1 MEHDEISIGS
11 EQEEDVVVAN
21 DSDDNDEYS
30 MDEDTW
36 IEWFCKLEGNHFLV
50 EMSEEFLTNDSNL
63 IGLDKEFPNYKSTL
77 QKILAKEAPSTE
89 LLTEEYYERLPKI
102 KELYGILHKRFIYTS
117 QGNYNII

>member
-1 MEHDEISIGS
+1 MEQDEISIGS

-50 EMSEEFLTNDSNL
+50 EISEEFLQNDSNL
-63 IGLDKEFPNYKSTL
+63 LGLDKEFPNYKSTL

-117 QGNYNII
+117 QGTNE